1 MSASLLPVHWAPPAK
16 MKSMGIAVFVL
27 LEEQDQSV
35 KKVRY
40 ICIYIMCKLMR
51 LALYTF

>member
-40 ICIYIMCKLMR
+40 IYNPVQ
-51 LALYTF
+51 TDDT